1 MEELKIMLLKYIHK
15 MSCLE
20 LHDIETH
27 FSKYDSVAIRRTLD
41 NMYLQDNTIDL
52 KETSDKIHSIIS
64 ISDEGRVQAT
74 NLIIRSNLTQKEIW
88 KERICGA
95 TAGILASVIS
105 GSLLWLIT
113 G

>member
-1 MEELKIMLLKYIHK
+1 MGELKIILLKYIHK
-15 MSCLE
+15 MNHLE

-27 FSKYDSVAIRRTLD
+27 FPKYDSVAIRRTLD
-41 NMYLQDNTIDL
+41 NMYLQDNTIEL
-52 KETSDKIHSIIS
+52 KETSDKIHSVIS

-74 NLIIRSNLTQKEIW
+74 NLIIRSNLMQKEIW

-95 TAGILASVIS
+95 IAGILISIIS
-105 GSLLWLIT
+105 GALLVLIT